1 MDSLSILVY
10 NFDENAG
17 KSLRKIVS
25 EEDLLRIIKNYD
37 DEIEFLIRCT
47 GLSGKFRI
55 LRYRLERENLMRK
68 VENALEPERVMNPRE
83 SFISRLSSEA
93 AVSSGCYTS
102 SDALSLRTTFKG
114 IGAELILIDKK

>member
-1 MDSLSILVY
+1 
-10 NFDENAG
+10 
-17 KSLRKIVS
+17 
-25 EEDLLRIIKNYD
+25 
-37 DEIEFLIRCT
+37 
-47 GLSGKFRI
+47 
-55 LRYRLERENLMRK
+55 MRK